1 MKEFLNAM
9 PKTELHVHLEGTLE
23 PELMFELA
31 WRNGVELPFDSVE
44 ALEAAYEFGNLQDFL
59 DLYYQGTAVLLKEQD
74 FYDLTWAWLERCHA
88 QNVCHVEPFFDPQ
101 AHTHRGVDVGTVISG
116 ISQALYDGEKQLGI
130 TSKLI
135 MSFLRHLDEDDAI
148 ETLNQAELWLECI
161 DAVGLDSS
169 EQGNPPAKF
178 SRVFALAREQG
189 LRCVA
194 HAGEEGP
201 AEYIWQALDDLQVSR
216 VDHGVRAIEDSTLI
230 QRLAEQ
236 RIPLTVC
243 PLSNTRLQVYPD
255 MSAHPVL
262 TLLEQGVCV
271 TVNSDDPAYFGGYMT
286 ENFMALQQ
294 GLGMTVEQA
303 LQLSANGIEASFA
316 EPERKLQLQQQLQAF
331 AQTHGVYLAA

>member
-9 PKTELHVHLEGTLE
+9 PKAELHVHLEGTLE

-31 WRNGVELPFDSVE
+31 WRNGVALPFDSVE

-59 DLYYQGTAVLLKEQD
+59 DLYYQGAAVLLKEQD

-101 AHTHRGVDVGTVISG
+101 AHTHRGVDIGTVISG
-116 ISQALYDGEKQLGI
+116 ISQALYDADKQLGI
-130 TSKLI
+130 SSKLI
-135 MSFLRHLDEDDAI
+135 MSFLRHLDEEDAI
-148 ETLNQAELWLECI
+148 ATLNQAELWLECI

-178 SRVFALAREQG
+178 SRVFAMAREQG

-201 AEYIWQALDDLQVSR
+201 AEYIWQALDELKVSR
-216 VDHGVRAIEDSTLI
+216 VDHGVRATEDSTLV
-230 QRLAEQ
+230 QHLAEQ
-236 RIPLTVC
+236 RTPLTVC
-243 PLSNTRLQVYPD
+243 PLSNVRLQVYPD
-255 MSAHPVL
+255 MSEHPIL
-262 TLLEQGVCV
+262 TLLEQGLCV

-286 ENFMALQQ
+286 ENFVALQH
-294 GLGMTVEQA
+294 GLDMTMQQA
-303 LQLSANGIEASFA
+303 IQLAANSFEACFA
-316 EPERKLQLQQQLQAF
+316 EPERKARFQLQLQAF
-331 AQTHGVYLAA
+331 AQENGVHLAA